1 MQNNIYAWLT
11 AIKTHMK
18 NNDYNDYNDDDDE
31 KDFILNKTHQ
41 QFYLKKK
48 YVKNMVE

>member
-18 NNDYNDYNDDDDE
+18 NNDYNDDDDE
-31 KDFILNKTHQ
+31 KDFILNKTH
-41 QFYLKKK
+41 
-48 YVKNMVE
+48 